1 MDIKGASN
9 NTSTGTTNA
18 STSTTGST
26 TSGPVQTPVEEDGFP
41 AHFGQTQTQTQ
52 TKPTSKRVSAA
63 LRRGTSSSTSTSSNN
78 RFGTTP
84 SPRASSNWFSDSFS
98 ILPPSSSS
106 SVSASA
112 SSPPP
117 SLPPPLSSSPT
128 STLPSNQ
135 QQQQQQQLPL
145 STASQLQP
153 HSSSTAATT
162 AAVTPSAS
170 TSARTTTST
179 APHSHPHSHTH
190 SSSNTVTTTTA
201 SANLHVSDPT
211 DPENIDSE
219 LNRVALAAA
228 TSTSFQA
235 TINSSNVMLGMGIL
249 TLPYA
254 LHISGWV
261 FGLGMLTVFAFVAQF
276 TAKLLAKC
284 MQVPFP
290 REGSSDTSSPSSGGI
305 SETTPLLNPHRHRT
319 VHQDSNLAR
328 LPTSLSDIVELAFG
342 PSSRPFISFLFMFE
356 LFAAATGLVILG
368 ADSIV
373 ALNPTLPLL
382 PVKIAVTCLLVLT
395 TFPRG
400 MGWLA
405 YGSIVGL
412 LTLLSLFG
420 ILLFNGLVTP
430 HTPGSLWDPAPTN
443 LWPEET
449 SAFGEVG
456 SMWLAA
462 GLFVI
467 GLDAHAIFPSIYRDL
482 KVPREFGRVVER
494 AYVLNWGLYV
504 GFASVGYIMFGKDI
518 LPQVTQNLPLIPT
531 FNQSLTKFILFLTA
545 LNPFTKYAL
554 IMAPVN
560 FQMEQILGIPNLSLP
575 SRQLCTS
582 LSGVFVRIFLGVAAI
597 LTTIMFPT
605 FHVLI
610 GLVGS
615 LFSFMIAGVI
625 PCVCYLR
632 LGTGSGY
639 RQERVVEG
647 CRSSWGEM
655 IVCILVVVAAVCLGL
670 WVLLRVYS
678 RNKLMLFFVCLFVE

>member
-1 MDIKGASN
+1 
-9 NTSTGTTNA
+9 
-18 STSTTGST
+18 
-26 TSGPVQTPVEEDGFP
+26 
-41 AHFGQTQTQTQ
+41 
-52 TKPTSKRVSAA
+52 
-63 LRRGTSSSTSTSSNN
+63 
-78 RFGTTP
+78 
-84 SPRASSNWFSDSFS
+84 
-98 ILPPSSSS
+98 
-106 SVSASA
+106 
-112 SSPPP
+112 
-117 SLPPPLSSSPT
+117 
-128 STLPSNQ
+128 
-135 QQQQQQQLPL
+135 
-145 STASQLQP
+145 
-153 HSSSTAATT
+153 
-162 AAVTPSAS
+162 
-170 TSARTTTST
+170 
-179 APHSHPHSHTH
+179 
-190 SSSNTVTTTTA
+190 
-201 SANLHVSDPT
+201 
-211 DPENIDSE
+211 
-219 LNRVALAAA
+219 
-228 TSTSFQA
+228 
-235 TINSSNVMLGMGIL
+235 
-249 TLPYA
+249 
-254 LHISGWV
+254 
-261 FGLGMLTVFAFVAQF
+261 
-276 TAKLLAKC
+276 
-284 MQVPFP
+284 
-290 REGSSDTSSPSSGGI
+290 
-305 SETTPLLNPHRHRT
+305 
-319 VHQDSNLAR
+319 
-328 LPTSLSDIVELAFG
+328 
-342 PSSRPFISFLFMFE
+342 MFE

-449 SAFGEVG
+449 SAFGE
-456 SMWLAA
+456 
-462 GLFVI
+462 
-467 GLDAHAIFPSIYRDL
+467 
-482 KVPREFGRVVER
+482 
-494 AYVLNWGLYV
+494 
-504 GFASVGYIMFGKDI
+504 DI

-625 PCVCYLR
+625 PSVCYLR

-647 CRSSWGEM
+647 CRSSLGEM
-655 IVCILVVVAAVCLGL
+655 IVCILVVVAAVCLGAL
-670 WVLLRVYS
+670 GTVAS
-678 RNKLMLFFVCLFVE
+678 IFSE